1 MSFRLK
7 ICLLLLNAWLLFSG
21 GQALGQVY
29 HKARILTQRD
39 GLSDN
44 RVTCFLEDS
53 RGFMWIGTRNGLN
66 RYDGHAFH
74 IFKPGA
80 GNSIRNE
87 VINDLE
93 EDSRGRIWV
102 ATMEGVSIYDP
113 ASNHWEYILPNP
125 DSITLSIPNPI
136 VWNIE
141 IDKQDIAWIVCD
153 VFDLTAYDISNH
165 QFKFYHWKKFSN
177 EDPYISAVAY
187 HSIQRIVK
195 ANDREYWLATTRGL
209 VKLDIVT
216 GNFRF
221 LGGGYNGDITDL
233 QYDPESGKVFLANEK
248 NQLYCFDEKAS
259 QYGAVP
265 IVREAYPSSRFDN
278 NDEEERWLA
287 SRSGLLKLRN
297 NRSDALLE
305 AFIPQLSGAQ
315 LPGIVNRIYT
325 DKLRNRWVGTDNGF
339 AIYSRAGRSS
349 SFIPLV
355 AINEPLGYN
364 NMGGAYYDGVSKQYI
379 ICSVNPAGVYL
390 VNTITKEIKLI
401 NTDEKGTPLKGC
413 MTIKRD
419 NADSLLLLTVNGI
432 YRFHRGKQR
441 FSLLPGSGEKDEV
454 VYRDLLQDDDG
465 NYWIGT
471 LHKGL
476 LLYDPVKNRFFQPKD
491 TLINHLNTVTGF
503 AYDRGSGNMVIATY
517 GEGVFVHHMR
527 TGKSTWYYPVNNAPS
542 YLNIMLINSVS
553 KDAKGNIWL
562 ASLSGGVFR
571 YHPEKPF
578 EKTFEQFDMKRGLQ
592 NNHIISLCSNQDS
605 VLWLMSGNGIAAITL
620 EGKYLYQFSGAEA
633 FDFPAYGSDPRF
645 PHPISYSAENREL
658 ILAVAGGI
666 IRYRESASDSI
677 PAFPLKLSSVLINGV
692 QVPFPL
698 EKESKAFKIKFRN
711 NAVVFEF
718 AGLYYGPAPVKYEY
732 QLQGYDPDWIAND
745 GSFRVSYRNLPAGKY
760 HFVVRAVDRY
770 GKKITQSESIL
781 IRIVPP
787 VWQQWWFICLA
798 ALLVILSVAAVIWS
812 LRRKLEAEQIVNEF
826 ATSLYGQ
833 NSTEDVFWDIA
844 KNCISKIGFADCVVY
859 QLDEKRKVLLQKAAF
874 GPKNPQRREIA
885 NIIEIPLGSGIVGT
899 VAATGKALLVKNT
912 NRDNRYIVDDERR
925 ASELAVPVMVD
936 HKIFAVID
944 SEHPRKGFFT
954 RFHMRVLKKVALICA
969 ERISRLLTEERLRSK
984 IARDLHDEMG
994 STLTSINII
1003 SKVAM
1008 EGKTDQEKGKA
1019 YFQKIKDHSGRM
1031 MESMSDMVWAINPI
1045 NDSLGR
1051 VLLRMKEFAAEILEP
1066 ARINYHFDHNE
1077 LELGLAL
1084 NPEQRKNIYLIFK
1097 EALSNAAKYSNATDV
1112 QILLQ
1117 VQAAVF
1123 TMIIADNGIGFNEN
1137 EENSGNGLRNMTI
1150 RATEMGGMVELDT
1163 KPGMGTKITLQLPV
1177 T

>member
-1 MSFRLK
+1 MQFRIK
-7 ICLLLLNAWLLFSG
+7 IYLLILTTCLLFSG
-21 GQALGQVY
+21 VQVDGQVY

-53 RGFMWIGTRNGLN
+53 RGYMWIGTRNGLN

-74 IFKPGA
+74 IYKPGA

-141 IDKQDIAWIVCD
+141 IDEQDIAWIVCD
-153 VFDLTAYDISNH
+153 VFDLTAYHIRD
-165 QFKFYHWKKFSN
+165 QRFQFYHWKKFSN
-177 EDPYISAVAY
+177 EDPYISAVGY

-216 GNFRF
+216 GNFRL

-233 QYDPESGKVFLANEK
+233 QYDSKAGRVYLSNEK
-248 NQLYCFDEKAS
+248 NELYCYEEKTNRYQS
-259 QYGAVP
+259 VS
-265 IVREAYPSSRFDN
+265 ILREAYPSTRFDN
-278 NDEEERWLA
+278 SDEEDRWLA
-287 SRSGLLKLRN
+287 SRSGLLKIRN
-297 NRSDALLE
+297 NRNDALLE
-305 AFIPQLSGAQ
+305 AYIPQLTGAQ

-325 DKLRNRWVGTDNGF
+325 DKLKNRWVGTDNGF
-339 AIYSRAGRSS
+339 AIYSRSGRSS

-364 NMGGAYYDGVSKQYI
+364 NMGVAYFDRISQQYI
-379 ICSVNPAGVYL
+379 VCSVTPAGVYL
-390 VNTITKEIKLI
+390 VNTNTKKIKLI
-401 NTDEKGTPLKGC
+401 NTDETGTPLQGC

-419 NADSLLLLTVNGI
+419 HADSLWLLTVNGI
-432 YRFHRGKQR
+432 YRFHRGKGT
-441 FSLLPGSGEKDEV
+441 FSLLQGSWEKDEV
-454 VYRDLLQDDDG
+454 VYRDMYQDING
-465 NYWIGT
+465 IYWIAT

-476 LLYDPVKNRFFQPKD
+476 LLFDPGKNRFFLPED
-491 TLINHLNTVTGF
+491 TLINHLSTVTGF
-503 AYDRGSGNMVIATY
+503 AYDKGSGNLVIATY
-517 GEGVFVHHMR
+517 GEGVFVHHLQ
-527 TGKSTWYYPVNNAPS
+527 TGKTNSYYPANNAPA
-542 YLNIMLINSVS
+542 YTNILMINSVA
-553 KDAKGNIWL
+553 KDAKDNIWL

-571 YHPEKPF
+571 YHPGMPF
-578 EKTFEQFDMKRGLQ
+578 EKTFEQFDMKKGLP
-592 NNHIISLCSNQDS
+592 NNHVISLCSNQDS
-605 VLWLMSGNGIAAITL
+605 VLWLMSGNGIAAISMQ
-620 EGKYLYQFSGAEA
+620 GKNLYQFSGAEA

-645 PHPISYSAENREL
+645 PHPISYHAEKREL
-658 ILAVAGGI
+658 ILAVAGGL

-677 PAFPLKLSSVLINGV
+677 PSFPLKLSAVQINGL
-692 QVPFPL
+692 QVPFPQ
-698 EKESKAFKIKFRN
+698 EKKYKAFKIKFRN
-711 NAVVFEF
+711 NALVFEF

-732 QLQGYDPDWIAND
+732 KLQGYDPEWNAND

-760 HFVVRAVDRY
+760 RFEVRAIDRY
-770 GKKITQSESIL
+770 GKEITRSESIL

-798 ALLVILSVAAVIWS
+798 ALLVIFSVAQVIRS
-812 LRRKLEAEQIVNEF
+812 LRRKLEAEQIVNAF

-885 NIIEIPLGSGIVGT
+885 NIIEIPLGSGIVGA
-899 VAATGKALLVKNT
+899 VAATGKALMVNNT
-912 NRDNRYIVDDERR
+912 NRDKRYIVDDERR
-925 ASELAVPVMVD
+925 ASELAVPVVVD

-944 SEHPRKGFFT
+944 SEHPKKGFFT
-954 RFHMRVLKKVALICA
+954 RFHLRVMKRVAFICA
-969 ERISRLLTEERLRSK
+969 ERLSRLLTEERLRSK

-1008 EGKTDQEKGKA
+1008 EGKTDQEKGK
-1019 YFQKIKDHSGRM
+1019 
-1031 MESMSDMVWAINPI
+1031 PI
-1045 NDSLGR
+1045 SR
-1051 VLLRMKEFAAEILEP
+1051 RSK
-1066 ARINYHFDHNE
+1066 
-1077 LELGLAL
+1077 
-1084 NPEQRKNIYLIFK
+1084 
-1097 EALSNAAKYSNATDV
+1097 
-1112 QILLQ
+1112 
-1117 VQAAVF
+1117 
-1123 TMIIADNGIGFNEN
+1123 
-1137 EENSGNGLRNMTI
+1137 TI
-1150 RATEMGGMVELDT
+1150 
-1163 KPGMGTKITLQLPV
+1163 PV
-1177 T
+1177 A